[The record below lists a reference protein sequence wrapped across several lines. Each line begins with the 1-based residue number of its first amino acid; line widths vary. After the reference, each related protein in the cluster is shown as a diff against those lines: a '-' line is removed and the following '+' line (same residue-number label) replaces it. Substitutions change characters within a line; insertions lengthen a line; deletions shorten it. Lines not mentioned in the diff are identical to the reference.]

1 MYTEGYCIVLQTFV
15 GCWRVGVGGDLGHE
29 VVDVACLLQM
39 ASEMRLWGHLKGLIA
54 EPLWE
59 REDLVAS

>member
-1 MYTEGYCIVLQTFV
+1 M
-15 GCWRVGVGGDLGHE
+15 GGDLGHE